1 MELIDLVSE
10 LLYKHNCVII
20 PDFGGFVANFKST
33 EFEEKRLL
41 LSPSRKKVAFNQSLK
56 ENDGLLINSLVKRK
70 FISYEQAEKEV
81 NLFSKFLNDRLIQ
94 YKNYEFKNIGSFYL
108 NKEDKLIFVAYEGLN
123 FYKKSYGLQDVKVKR
138 LSSAPLT
145 SNVAELRPREVA
157 TIVPLEIK
165 KRKRWLHLPQVAASL
180 AILTVV
186 GLVLWQLLD
195 QGTTPSDISESETSL
210 AHETSEQ
217 ASLIPEI
224 TADTEEY
231 SNENV
236 ETPSPIVDAIE
247 SELQP
252 LMEEVTSELEANG
265 TIPTSKI
272 NTQPKVQSS
281 TIEEVESIIEDQIAV
296 NKRADLD
303 AMYKRLMQK
312 DLVYYVAIKNYTSDS
327 EVKKLIQK
335 FSAKQYT
342 TFSLP
347 EMDGSSHLCL
357 EKFNDKGNANAYL
370 ALVKRYD
377 DRSAYL
383 IEREE

>member
-81 NLFSKFLNDRLIQ
+81 NFFSKFLNDRLIQ

-108 NKEDKLIFVAYEGLN
+108 NKEDKLVFVAYEGLN

-138 LSSAPLT
+138 LSSVPLT
-145 SNVAELRPREVA
+145 TTVTEVTPEEIA
-157 TIVPLEIK
+157 TIVPLEVK
-165 KRKRWLHLPQVAASL
+165 KRKQWLHFPQVAASL

-195 QGTTPSDISESETSL
+195 QGASPPVISESETSVAQEL
-210 AHETSEQ
+210 SEQ
-217 ASLIPEI
+217 ASLLPEI
-224 TADTEEY
+224 AASTEEY
-231 SNENV
+231 SNENLKAS
-236 ETPSPIVDAIE
+236 SPDVDEVIE
-247 SELQP
+247 SEVQP
-252 LMEEVTSELEANG
+252 QMEEVTAELEAEG
-265 TIPTSKI
+265 TIPK
-272 NTQPKVQSS
+272 S
-281 TIEEVESIIEDQIAV
+281 TTPMEFSPPAIELEPTVEDQAIN
-296 NKRADLD
+296 NKKADLD
-303 AMYKRLMQK
+303 AMYQRLMQK
-312 DLVYYVAIKNYTSDS
+312 DLVYYVAVKNFTSHS
-327 EVKKLIQK
+327 EVKQLIKK
-335 FSAKQYT
+335 FTSKEYT